1 MFTFSGLLV
10 AAQVIA
16 INYGIEKLHCPLQ
29 RARLPRYRTVSHAS
43 GLVPGTL
50 WCCCHYRTRFME
62 QHHRHRVEVVRD
74 DWNKQQQQGQELVS
88 FSIVSMGTNTQVS
101 SLNWI
106 SRRKTYSQGYNL
118 IKYIKYILVS
128 KYMKL
133 SRNKN
138 SGLAWLNTLVQYY
151 AYNTLENY
159 HVYNTLEKYWLKF
172 RKMVPAFQYN
182 KVDVMGN
189 SCKKGS

>member
-1 MFTFSGLLV
+1 
-10 AAQVIA
+10 
-16 INYGIEKLHCPLQ
+16 
-29 RARLPRYRTVSHAS
+29 
-43 GLVPGTL
+43 
-50 WCCCHYRTRFME
+50 
-62 QHHRHRVEVVRD
+62 
-74 DWNKQQQQGQELVS
+74 
-88 FSIVSMGTNTQVS
+88 
-101 SLNWI
+101 
-106 SRRKTYSQGYNL
+106 
-118 IKYIKYILVS
+118 
-128 KYMKL
+128 MKL